1 MNYCARCGWE
11 IVGKPARADG
21 TDWHPGC
28 VPSWAPLDPLPPVT
42 ARQQE
47 AIEWLER
54 VGKATAKLARKH
66 GFAQRTLD
74 ALADA
79 GRIQRDYMP
88 STFRGSFP
96 VYRPLS
102 REAVD
107 ADGYGVKSGMRV
119 R

>member
-11 IVGKPARADG
+11 IVGTPARAAG

-28 VPSWAPLDPLPPVT
+28 VPSDPPPPVT

-47 AIEWLER
+47 AIAWLES
-54 VGKATAKLARKH
+54 VGKATAKLAREH

-79 GRIQRDYMP
+79 GRIQREYMP
-88 STFRGSFP
+88 RTVGGPFP
-96 VYRPLS
+96 VYRPLV
-102 REAVD
+102 REAVGT
-107 ADGYGVKSGMRV
+107 DGYGVKSGIRV